1 MILTGFKLKEF
12 FQEHGL
18 IVSARLVKAKNL
30 NWTALRVLDQ
40 YFYFYF
46 YQFCDLHQSLMI
58 LSLWCAM
65 PLINK
70 FNKQVR
76 AVVYKKKIYL
86 ISSHQVQEYL
96 AWLSL
101 ITTNDQNLSSISGIT
116 LWDFGLR
123 LWDASVQIFSPKW
136 VSLRLKPYR
145 LQKFQIW
152 EPTTKLCCPQQ
163 DFFL

>member
-30 NWTALRVLDQ
+30 DWTALRVIDQ
-40 YFYFYF
+40 YFYF

-70 FNKQVR
+70 FNKQVH
-76 AVVYKKKIYL
+76 AVQKKN
-86 ISSHQVQEYL
+86 ISSSARTL

-101 ITTNDQNLSSISGIT
+101 ITTNDQNLSRISGIA

-123 LWDASVQIFSPKW
+123 LWDASVQIFSPQW
-136 VSLRLKPYR
+136 ILPRLKPYR
-145 LQKFQIW
+145 LQKFHIW
-152 EPTTKLCCPQQ
+152 EPTTKIMLPTTE